1 MVNALVNGIFK
12 LIISLFNTIT
22 SPVISAVTVL
32 FPSLDTF
39 FSYIFTFLDY
49 ALTYVGLVLDLL
61 FIPRN
66 AIIALFDYFAICY
79 SIYLLVISIRF
90 VITIY
95 NKFKI

>member
-1 MVNALVNGIFK
+1 MINALINGIFK

-22 SPVISAVTVL
+22 SPIISGVTAL
-32 FPSLDTF
+32 FPALGSF
-39 FSYIFTFLDY
+39 FTYINTFLSY
-49 ALTYVGLVLDLL
+49 SLTYVGLFIDLL
-61 FIPRN
+61 FIPR
-66 AIIALFDYFAICY
+66 AALTLLFDYFLTCY

>member
-22 SPVISAVTVL
+22 SPIISAVTVL
-32 FPSLDTF
+32 FPDLAIF
-39 FSYIFTFLDY
+39 FAYINTFLGY

-61 FIPRN
+61 FIPR
-66 AIIALFDYFAICY
+66 AAVTFLFDYFLICY
-79 SIYLLVISIRF
+79 SIYLLVVGIRF
-90 VITIY
+90 IINIY

>member
-1 MVNALVNGIFK
+1 MINAMVNGIFK

-32 FPSLDTF
+32 FPSLNTF
-39 FSYIFTFLDY
+39 FSYISVFLDY
-49 ALTYVGLVLDLL
+49 ALTYVGLILDLF

-66 AIIALFDYFAICY
+66 AIVFLFDYFLTCY

-95 NKFKI
+95 NKFKV